1 MEARLIHREWICQ
14 KHGKLFV
21 RDAVAAEH
29 EFFAFDRSSLVG
41 WAAMQ
46 NSIREKARGVRRA
59 TPDTLLRVA
68 GMPNIWCEW
77 KAPGQ
82 KPTDEQSAMGARL
95 QELGDIWFW
104 CTTIVGYHIE
114 LDLLAV
120 PMRPNAAFLAL
131 HHDAA
136 VRSEIAKAE
145 AKAGKAPT
153 AAKPRARRATPG
165 DIARARRA
173 GVLV

>member
-1 MEARLIHREWICQ
+1 MIHREHTAQ
-14 KHGKLFV
+14 KHCRLFV

-104 CTTIVGYHIE
+104 CVSVEEYRYH
-114 LDLLAV
+114 LDDYDV

-131 HHDAA
+131 HHDAG

-145 AKAGKAPT
+145 AKDGKVPSAY
-153 AAKPRARRATPG
+153 KPRVKRATPG

>member
-1 MEARLIHREWICQ
+1 MIHREHIAQ
-14 KHGKLFV
+14 KHCKLFV
-21 RDAVAAEH
+21 RDVVAAEH
-29 EFFAFDRSSLVG
+29 EFFAFDRSALVG

-77 KAPGQ
+77 KAQG
-82 KPTDEQSAMGARL
+82 KEPTDEQYAMGARL
-95 QELGDIWFW
+95 QDLGDVWFW
-104 CTTIVGYHIE
+104 CVSVVEYRSHLE
-114 LDLLAV
+114 DYDV

-131 HHDAA
+131 HHDAG
-136 VRSEIAKAE
+136 VMSEIAKAE
-145 AKAGKAPT
+145 MKAGKAPRV
-153 AAKPRARRATPG
+153 AKPRARRATPS
-165 DIARARRA
+165 DVARARRA